1 MLRRINKVSANKVW
15 SGSGSI
21 PKRGRRIGFIACF
34 GDAEAS
40 GLFGD
45 IVNEQRGDF
54 ALLPMILEVQS
65 ISTMEEFHAFKHF

>member
-1 MLRRINKVSANKVW
+1 MW

-34 GDAEAS
+34 GDAKAS

-45 IVNEQRGDF
+45 SVNEQRGDF
-54 ALLPMILEVQS
+54 ALLPMMLEVQS